1 MQCNKLYIM
10 TTMIL
15 FFYHNILAILH
26 VTGLKIGGNVKQQTW
41 YLIEEE
47 KKKKTR
53 LFDIGYAVLQYA
65 IFIIIFD
72 QCRETPI
79 KTQGR

>member
-26 VTGLKIGGNVKQQTW
+26 VTGLKIGENVKQQTW
-41 YLIEEE
+41 Y
-47 KKKKTR
+47 
-53 LFDIGYAVLQYA
+53 
-65 IFIIIFD
+65 
-72 QCRETPI
+72 
-79 KTQGR
+79 